1 MPLDSSDVATF
12 SSPQADSGNTKS
24 NVRWAVCGLLFL
36 ATTINYMDRSVLSI
50 LAPTLQS
57 KLHWTEDQYAHIV
70 MFFTIAYGIGFLTA
84 GRLIDR
90 IGTKVGY
97 AISIFVWAIASMSH
111 ALVSTVMGFGIAR
124 FMLGLGES
132 GNFPAAIKATTEWFP
147 TEERALAT
155 GLFNSGANVAALIAP
170 LFIPFI
176 TLRYGWHAAFIATG
190 SCGMFWLIGWLFFPY
205 NRLRRVAT
213 LTQQRLVLPATR
225 HESEYLRIVLKHRGT
240 WAFAIGKF
248 VTDPVWWFYLF
259 WLPKFFYQ
267 RFGLD
272 LSKIGLPLVLV
283 YFGSSIGSVAG
294 GWLSGFLMKRG
305 HSVNFGRKTA
315 MLICGLCAL
324 PVVFADHVGNLWLAV
339 ALLGFAAA
347 AHQGWSANL
356 FSTPT
361 DMFPSSSVSTVVGI
375 GGTAGAIGGALFQ
388 LITGLVLQWTH
399 NYNLLFAMASLA
411 YVIALGIFQFL
422 VPELGQPHKA

>member
-1 MPLDSSDVATF
+1 MSAK
-12 SSPQADSGNTKS
+12 SPELTAVPYSEAGSGKENS
-24 NVRWAVCGLLFL
+24 NVRWVVCGLLFL

-70 MFFTIAYGIGFLTA
+70 MFFTLAYGIGFLTA
-84 GRLIDR
+84 GRMIDR
-90 IGTKVGY
+90 IGTKIGY
-97 AISIFVWAIASMSH
+97 AISIFVWALSSMSH

-147 TEERALAT
+147 SEERALAT

-170 LFIPFI
+170 LFIPFV
-176 TLRYGWHAAFIATG
+176 TLRFGWHAAFIATG
-190 SCGMFWLIGWLFFPY
+190 SCGMIWLVGWLFFPY
-205 NRLRRVAT
+205 NRLRRAST
-213 LTQQRLVLPATR
+213 LTQQRLALPVTE
-225 HESEYLRIVLKHRGT
+225 HESQYLKILLKHRGT
-240 WAFAIGKF
+240 WAFALGKML
-248 VTDPVWWFYLF
+248 TDPIWWFYLF

-272 LSKIGLPLVLV
+272 LSKIGLPLILV
-283 YFGSSIGSVAG
+283 YCGSSVGSIAG
-294 GWLSGFLMKRG
+294 GWLSGFWMKRG
-305 HSVNFGRKTA
+305 HSVNFGRKNA
-315 MLICGLCAL
+315 MLLCGLSAL
-324 PVVFADHVGNLWLAV
+324 PVIFAAHVNNLWLAV
-339 ALLGFAAA
+339 GLLGFATA

-361 DMFPSSSVSTVVGI
+361 DMFPSGSVSTVVGI

-388 LITGLVLQWTH
+388 LITGLILQWTH
-399 NYNLLFAMASLA
+399 NYNLLFLMAGLS
-411 YVIALGIFQFL
+411 YVTALGIFQLL
-422 VPELGQPHKA
+422 VPKLGVSRTA